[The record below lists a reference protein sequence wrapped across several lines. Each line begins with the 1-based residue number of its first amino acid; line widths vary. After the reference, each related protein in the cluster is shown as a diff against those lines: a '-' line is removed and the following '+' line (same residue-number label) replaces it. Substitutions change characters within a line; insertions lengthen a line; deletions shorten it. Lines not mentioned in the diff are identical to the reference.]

1 MKNRIQYYIFAY
13 LDKILKYK
21 GNLGSSGFINELYQI
36 LINKLYQ
43 YYTNLPQKCLNSFQK
58 ISISLTPKPDKG
70 ITENIF

>member
-1 MKNRIQYYIFAY
+1 MQYYLFAY

-21 GNLGSSGFINELYQI
+21 ENLDSSGFISELHQI
-36 LINKLYQ
+36 LRNKLYQ

-58 ISISLTPKPDKG
+58 ISISLTPTPDKS

>member
-36 LINKLYQ
+36 LRNKLHQ
-43 YYTNLPQKCLNSFQK
+43 YYTNLPQKCLNSF
-58 ISISLTPKPDKG
+58 
-70 ITENIF
+70 